1 MIDIKKVIANMTSEL
16 AQKKRELWWA
26 LHENDMEAFDRIGAE
41 IDELEKK
48 EAEDGSC
55 KNFSESPKG

>member
-1 MIDIKKVIANMTSEL
+1 MTDIKKVIANMTSEL

-55 KNFSESPKG
+55 ESVSESPKG